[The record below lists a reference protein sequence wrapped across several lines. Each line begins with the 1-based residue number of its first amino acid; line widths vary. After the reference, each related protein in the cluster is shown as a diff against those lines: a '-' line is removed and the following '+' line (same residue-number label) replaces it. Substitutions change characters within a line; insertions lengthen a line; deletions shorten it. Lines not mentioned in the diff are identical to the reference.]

1 MWVIKDRSIGST
13 FFDEGAAVFFLPYLL
28 TAHHSSIPEEK
39 NEDVVKTVPMK
50 RLKYMLDPL
59 TGSIAFLS
67 FAHWEYS
74 SLIQVLLLLAHCHQV
89 RLYVG
94 MLWVLIGAVTWLWEE
109 ITKTRWGREIKRR
122 GGYDSSAQCYRHV
135 HVEYQCEVA
144 RIFSDHESAGAM
156 DSSLTHT
163 HIL

>member
-1 MWVIKDRSIGST
+1 MVGNGWHCNGTNVGHTQHNSYTPFVSYEVSGCEIVWVIKDRSIGST

-67 FAHWEYS
+67 FAH
-74 SLIQVLLLLAHCHQV
+74 
-89 RLYVG
+89 
-94 MLWVLIGAVTWLWEE
+94 
-109 ITKTRWGREIKRR
+109 
-122 GGYDSSAQCYRHV
+122 
-135 HVEYQCEVA
+135 
-144 RIFSDHESAGAM
+144 
-156 DSSLTHT
+156 
-163 HIL
+163 